1 MVYTVNPAP
10 LFVNWSVSP
19 INKDLVKRNPDVK
32 DLLLRTIRD
41 SFYAGIMG
49 GFREMVNRTIKWRG
63 KGVVPSPQI
72 LLSAMKLLLTGLITV
87 LKNKDCLRSASS

>member
-19 INKDLVKRNPDVK
+19 TNKDLVKRNPDAK

-49 GFREMVNRTIKWRG
+49 GIQRNGKQNDKMERKRCRPFPTNSLERDETPINRPDNSFK
-63 KGVVPSPQI
+63 K
-72 LLSAMKLLLTGLITV
+72 
-87 LKNKDCLRSASS
+87 

>member
-72 LLSAMKLLLTGLITV
+72 LLSAMKLPLTGLITV
-87 LKNKDCLRSASS
+87 LKNKDCL

>member
-19 INKDLVKRNPDVK
+19 TNKDLVKRNPDVK

-41 SFYAGIMG
+41 SFYAGLMG
-49 GFREMVNRTIKWRG
+49 GFREMVNRKMERKRCRPFPTNSLERDETPINR
-63 KGVVPSPQI
+63 PDNS
-72 LLSAMKLLLTGLITV
+72 
-87 LKNKDCLRSASS
+87 LKK

>member
-10 LFVNWSVSP
+10 LFVNWSVSS

-49 GFREMVNRTIKWRG
+49 GDSEKW
-63 KGVVPSPQI
+63 
-72 LLSAMKLLLTGLITV
+72 
-87 LKNKDCLRSASS
+87 